1 MKQFIIVTFYLA
13 SAMGFKSYNMAHTNE
28 AQEAQNH
35 DNCVDIS
42 HYGEVEYN
50 TTTTQMCGYKK
61 NTYCQPRE
69 SQVCRDIPVTEC
81 RVVGFTECQETPSTQ
96 TVSDDSLELEN
107 FIPQECYPGAVKIL
121 SETKKLPECHNVTKQ
136 QCDSKWEVDAYGQK
150 VWAGNENC
158 RDVTW
163 EDCKLVDSVVE
174 EEVEV
179 YSCHDDG
186 SQSYLE
192 PVVKQEEVTTRS
204 EECGGRGGAVCQV
217 TTSTECTEVEWTDC
231 EETVVPDCHSVDIK
245 VPSQEYDHLLRC
257 SVGH

>member
-1 MKQFIIVTFYLA
+1 
-13 SAMGFKSYNMAHTNE
+13 
-28 AQEAQNH
+28 
-35 DNCVDIS
+35 VDVS
-42 HYGEVEYN
+42 RYGEV
-50 TTTTQMCGYKK
+50 
-61 NTYCQPRE
+61 TYDSSTNQICSFKVVRNCEPVSETVCVEVPR
-69 SQVCRDIPVTEC
+69 TEC
-81 RVVGFTECQETPSTQ
+81 SMVAGYSCDAEVRQELVRCDTTER
-96 TVSDDSLELEN
+96 
-107 FIPQECYPGAVKIL
+107 KIL
-121 SETKKLPECHNVTKQ
+121 ETKKCNKDGFQILKEIKKKPHCEPITKK
-136 QCDSKWEVDAYGQK
+136 QCDSKWEIDEHGEK
-150 VWAGNENC
+150 VFEGNDNC

-217 TTSTECTEVEWTDC
+217 TTSTQCTEVEWTDC

>member
-1 MKQFIIVTFYLA
+1 MKLLIFTLSLA
-13 SAMGFKSYNMAHTNE
+13 SAMGFKDYNMKLE
-28 AQEAQNH
+28 GRKVQKH

-42 HYGEVEYN
+42 HYEDVEYN
-50 TTTTQMCGYKK
+50 VTATKMCQYKQR
-61 NTYCQPRE
+61 THCE
-69 SQVCRDIPVTEC
+69 SQRREVCREVPVTQC
-81 RVVGFTECQETPSTQ
+81 RIVGYTHCTETPNTQ
-96 TVSDDSLELEN
+96 IVADDLIENESFFQQHCWPVIKVVKEIKKVPHCEYVS
-107 FIPQECYPGAVKIL
+107 
-121 SETKKLPECHNVTKQ
+121 KQ
-136 QCDSKWEVDAYGQK
+136 QCDSKWEINEFGEK
-150 VWAGNENC
+150 VFKSNENC
-158 RDVTW
+158 HPVTW